1 MYGAL
6 DISVSGLE
14 AQRARLNVISANI
27 ANSEAIL
34 DANGEANPYRR
45 RIALFAAGGQDPS
58 GRPGSTD
65 GRPGVR
71 VSEVALDTAPFR
83 AVWNPTHP
91 AAAREDDP
99 SKGVKAGYVY
109 YPNVDRE
116 VEMVNALEALRS
128 YEANIAAADASK
140 SMMSTALRL
149 IA

>member
-14 AQRARLNVISANI
+14 AQRTRLNVITANI
-27 ANSEAIL
+27 ANSDAIL
-34 DANGEANPYRR
+34 DPAGDPNPYQR
-45 RIALFAAGGQDPS
+45 RIALFAAGGPVPG
-58 GRPGSTD
+58 GRPGETD

-71 VSEVALDTAPFR
+71 VSEIMLDTAPFR
-83 AVWNPTHP
+83 AEYDPSHP
-91 AAAREDDP
+91 AAAQQDDP
-99 SKGVKAGYVY
+99 ENGIKAGYVY

-116 VEMVNALEALRS
+116 VEMVNAIEALRS

>member
-14 AQRARLNVISANI
+14 AQRTRLNVISANI
-27 ANSEAIL
+27 ANSDAIL
-34 DANGEANPYRR
+34 DPNGEANPYRR
-45 RIALFAAGGQDPS
+45 RIAMFSAGGPDRG

-65 GRPGVR
+65 GAPGVR
-71 VSEVALDTAPFR
+71 VAEIALDDAPFR

-91 AAAREDDP
+91 AAAMEDDP
-99 SKGVKAGYVY
+99 SKGVKKGYVY

-140 SMMSTALRL
+140 SMMQTALRL

>member
-14 AQRARLNVISANI
+14 AQRTRLNIISANI
-27 ANSEAIL
+27 ANSDAVL
-34 DANGEANPYRR
+34 DANGEANPYQR
-45 RIALFAAGGQDPS
+45 RIALFSAGGRNPG

-71 VSEVALDTAPFR
+71 VADVALDTAPFR

-91 AAAREDDP
+91 AAATEDDAA
-99 SKGVKAGYVY
+99 KGVKAGYVY

-116 VEMVNALEALRS
+116 IEMVNALEALRS

-149 IA
+149 IG

>member
-14 AQRARLNVISANI
+14 AQRTRLNIISANI
-27 ANSEAIL
+27 ANSEALL
-34 DANGEANPYRR
+34 DADGQPNPFRR

-58 GRPGSTD
+58 GRPGGTD
-65 GRPGVR
+65 GRAGVR
-71 VSEVALDTAPFR
+71 VAEIALDDAPFR
-83 AVWNPTHP
+83 AVWDPTHP
-91 AAAREDDP
+91 AAATEDDP
-99 SKGVKAGYVY
+99 SRGVKAGYVY

-116 VEMVNALEALRS
+116 IEMVNALEALRS

>member
-14 AQRARLNVISANI
+14 AQRTRLNVISANI
-27 ANSEAIL
+27 ANSDAIL
-34 DANGEANPYRR
+34 DANGEPNPYRR
-45 RIALFAAGGQDPS
+45 RIALFSAGGPDKN

-65 GRPGVR
+65 GSPGVR
-71 VSEVALDTAPFR
+71 VAEIAIDDAPFR

-91 AAAREDDP
+91 AAATEDDP
-99 SKGVKAGYVY
+99 SRGVKKGYVY

-116 VEMVNALEALRS
+116 LEMVNALEALRS
-128 YEANIAAADASK
+128 YEANIAAADATK

>member
-1 MYGAL
+1 MYGSL

-14 AQRARLNVISANI
+14 AQRTRLNLISANI

-34 DANGEANPYRR
+34 DPAGDPNPFRR
-45 RIALFAAGGQDPS
+45 RIALFAEGGQTPG
-58 GRPGSTD
+58 GRAGSTD

-71 VSEVALDTAPFR
+71 VAEIALDTAPFR
-83 AVWNPTHP
+83 AVWDPTHP
-91 AAAREDDP
+91 AAAQEDDP
-99 SKGVKAGYVY
+99 EKGVKAGYVY

-140 SMMSTALRL
+140 SMMSSAMRL

>member
-1 MYGAL
+1 MYGSL

-14 AQRARLNVISANI
+14 AQRTRLNLISANI

-34 DANGEANPYRR
+34 DPSGDPNPFRR
-45 RIALFAAGGQDPS
+45 RIALFAAGGQAPG
-58 GRPGSTD
+58 GRPGASD

-71 VSEVALDTAPFR
+71 VAEIALDSAPFR

-91 AAAREDDP
+91 AAAQEDDP
-99 SKGVKAGYVY
+99 EKGVKAGYVY

-140 SMMSTALRL
+140 SMMSSALRL

>member
-14 AQRARLNVISANI
+14 AQRTRLNLISANI
-27 ANSEAIL
+27 ANSDAIL
-34 DANGEANPYRR
+34 DPNGDPNPYRR
-45 RIALFAAGGQDPS
+45 RIALFAEGGQTPS
-58 GRPGSTD
+58 GRPGASD

-71 VSEVALDTAPFR
+71 VAEVALDTAPFK
-83 AVWNPTHP
+83 AIWNPTHP
-91 AAAREDDP
+91 AAAQEDDP
-99 SKGVKAGYVY
+99 EKGVKAGYVY

-116 VEMVNALEALRS
+116 IEMVNALEALRS

-149 IA
+149 LA